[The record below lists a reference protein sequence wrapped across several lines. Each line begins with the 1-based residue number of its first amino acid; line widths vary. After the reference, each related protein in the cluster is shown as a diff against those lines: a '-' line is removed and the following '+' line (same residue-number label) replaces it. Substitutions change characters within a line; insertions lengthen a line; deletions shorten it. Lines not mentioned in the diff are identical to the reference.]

1 LPFKSTVPIDSQGQ
15 YASVFIIRTQIDE
28 KWKRK
33 KEFTKTK
40 NLLLKN
46 KIGWDFA
53 KSEEKNVT
61 GIHTPTVQYE
71 YDT

>member
-1 LPFKSTVPIDSQGQ
+1 MNTDAYCPWE
-15 YASVFIIRTQIDE
+15 IDE

-46 KIGWDFA
+46 KIG
-53 KSEEKNVT
+53 
-61 GIHTPTVQYE
+61 
-71 YDT
+71 